1 MTTMQQSHKKN
12 KLGTFLSILSTF
24 MQQIIL
30 PLLVSFL
37 LISHYILIVSLIIIS
52 GEHFTLHIKTSC
64 FAKDFEIKFI
74 VTISRRNLNLF
85 PSVLFHLKFQ
95 ECLFWNLSK

>member
-1 MTTMQQSHKKN
+1 
-12 KLGTFLSILSTF
+12 

-37 LISHYILIVSLIIIS
+37 LISHYILRILIVSLIIIS

-64 FAKDFEIKFI
+64 FAKDFEIEFI
-74 VTISRRNLNLF
+74 VTISRRNPNLF

-95 ECLFWNLSK
+95 GCLFWNLSK